1 MNISVTSSEAVWYT
15 SCVCVLVKTVVE
27 NAVAPNVD
35 VCKVITVLLP
45 VEVVVEMSVST
56 AVRI

>member
-1 MNISVTSSEAVWYT
+1 M
-15 SCVCVLVKTVVE
+15 LVKTVVE

-35 VCKVITVLLP
+35 VCKVMTVLLP

-56 AVRI
+56 AVRT